1 MSPKHFN
8 LLEDVQKRIISS
20 VYSDHLLSLG
30 ELREEYSVFMSN
42 SENVYENAKN
52 SPHLA
57 VDYLHS
63 IQNALCR
70 RRMIES
76 YRTMLINLIDAL
88 REANHKSITLVFKR
102 ALDILEDDFAVELS
116 VAIDEIVDD
125 EECSSDE
132 SENECQIPTDVV
144 YIEEGQ
150 TEIKECVYINRDDIS
165 VIVIPSSVRNIHS
178 KAFINFYGS
187 YRVNISNPIYS
198 SSDGILYNKDKSML
212 LRVPIKVGFDA
223 YSTAAAVKTIGKY
236 AFQGLI
242 HLICIDISDN
252 VERIEDFAFSE
263 NLDLEEVHI
272 SKNVEYMGH
281 QLFIGCDNLQIIY
294 CDIDDLSKLKIE
306 SDTFA
311 SLDLLKVRLIV
322 PPSVV
327 EKYRQHTVL
336 GKFKKIEANTNMLEN
351 KPEPEVPSYI
361 SAYTHYGGGG
371 SGWGTFHGYQNVSG
385 HWRSGHWRNGYWV
398 SGHYVRSHGRYR

>member
-8 LLEDVQKRIISS
+8 LLEDEQKRIITS

-30 ELREEYSVFMSN
+30 ELREEYRVFMSN
-42 SENVYENAKN
+42 AEIVYEDAKN
-52 SPHLA
+52 SPHSA

-63 IQNALCR
+63 IINAAFR
-70 RRMIES
+70 RRMIDS
-76 YRTMLINLIDAL
+76 YRTMLMSLIEAL
-88 REANHKSITLVFKR
+88 REAHHKGIALVFKR

-125 EECSSDE
+125 EECGSDE
-132 SENECQIPTDVV
+132 SVNESQIPTDIV

-150 TEIKECVYINRDDIS
+150 TEIKESAYINRDDIS
-165 VIVIPSSVRNIHS
+165 VIVIPPSVCNIHS
-178 KAFINFYGS
+178 RAFINFYGS
-187 YRVNISNPIYS
+187 YRVNMSNPNYS
-198 SSDGILYNKDKSML
+198 SSDGILYNKDKSLL

-242 HLICIDISDN
+242 HLICIDIGEN

-272 SKNVEYMGH
+272 SSNVEYMGH
-281 QLFIGCDNLQIIY
+281 QLFIGCDNLRFIY
-294 CDIDDLSKLKIE
+294 CNIDDLSKLMIE
-306 SDTFA
+306 NDAFD
-311 SLDLLKVRLIV
+311 SLDLQKVKLIV
-322 PPSVV
+322 PTSVV
-327 EKYRQHTVL
+327 EKYKHHSVW
-336 GKFKKIEANTNMLEN
+336 GKFTFIIANTNMLEN
-351 KPEPEVPSYI
+351 KPEPEIPTHI

-371 SGWGTFHGYQNVSG
+371 NGWGTFHGYQSVSG
-385 HWRSGHWRNGYWV
+385 HWRSGHWRNGHWV
-398 SGHYVRSHGRYR
+398 SGHYVRSHGRWR

>member
-8 LLEDVQKRIISS
+8 LLEDEQKRIITS

-30 ELREEYSVFMSN
+30 ELREEYRVFMSN
-42 SENVYENAKN
+42 AEIVYEDAKN
-52 SPHLA
+52 SPHSA

-63 IQNALCR
+63 IINAAFR
-70 RRMIES
+70 RRMIDS
-76 YRTMLINLIDAL
+76 YRTMLMSLIEAL
-88 REANHKSITLVFKR
+88 REAHHKGIALVFKR

-125 EECSSDE
+125 EECGSDE
-132 SENECQIPTDVV
+132 SVNESQIPTDIV

-150 TEIKECVYINRDDIS
+150 TEIKESAYINRDDIS
-165 VIVIPSSVRNIHS
+165 VIVIPPSVCNIHS
-178 KAFINFYGS
+178 RAFINFYGS
-187 YRVNISNPIYS
+187 YRVNMSNPNYS
-198 SSDGILYNKDKSML
+198 SSDGILYNKDKSLL

-242 HLICIDISDN
+242 HLICIDIGEN

-272 SKNVEYMGH
+272 SSNVEYMGH
-281 QLFIGCDNLQIIY
+281 QLFIGCDNLRFIY
-294 CDIDDLSKLKIE
+294 CNIDDLSKLMIE
-306 SDTFA
+306 NDAFD
-311 SLDLLKVRLIV
+311 SLDLQKVKLIV
-322 PPSVV
+322 PTSVV
-327 EKYRQHTVL
+327 EKYKHHSVW
-336 GKFKKIEANTNMLEN
+336 GKFTFIIANTNMLEN
-351 KPEPEVPSYI
+351 KPEPEIPTHI

-371 SGWGTFHGYQNVSG
+371 NGWGTFHGYQSVSG
-385 HWRSGHWRNGYWV
+385 HWMSGHWRNGHWV
-398 SGHYVRSHGRYR
+398 SGHYVRSHGRWR

>member
-8 LLEDVQKRIISS
+8 LLEDEQKRIITS

-30 ELREEYSVFMSN
+30 ELREEYRVFMSN
-42 SENVYENAKN
+42 AEIVYEDAKN
-52 SPHLA
+52 SPHSA

-63 IQNALCR
+63 IINAAFR
-70 RRMIES
+70 RRMIDS
-76 YRTMLINLIDAL
+76 YRTMLMSLIEAL
-88 REANHKSITLVFKR
+88 REAHHKGIALVFKR

-125 EECSSDE
+125 EECGSDE
-132 SENECQIPTDVV
+132 SVNESQIPTDIV

-150 TEIKECVYINRDDIS
+150 TEIKESAYINRDDIS
-165 VIVIPSSVRNIHS
+165 VIVIPPSVCNIHS
-178 KAFINFYGS
+178 RAFINFYGS
-187 YRVNISNPIYS
+187 YRVNMSNPNYS
-198 SSDGILYNKDKSML
+198 SSDGILYNKDKSLL

-242 HLICIDISDN
+242 HLICIDIGEN

-272 SKNVEYMGH
+272 SSNVEYMGH
-281 QLFIGCDNLQIIY
+281 QLFIGCDNLRFIY
-294 CDIDDLSKLKIE
+294 CNIDDLSKLMIE
-306 SDTFA
+306 NDAFD
-311 SLDLLKVRLIV
+311 SLDLQKVKLIV
-322 PPSVV
+322 PTSVV
-327 EKYRQHTVL
+327 EKYKHHSVW
-336 GKFKKIEANTNMLEN
+336 GKFTFIIANTNMLEN
-351 KPEPEVPSYI
+351 KPEPEIPTHI

-371 SGWGTFHGYQNVSG
+371 NGWGTFHGYQNVSG
-385 HWRSGHWRNGYWV
+385 HWRSGHWRNGHWV
-398 SGHYVRSHGRYR
+398 SGHYVRSHGRWR

>member
-8 LLEDVQKRIISS
+8 LLEDEQKRIITS

-30 ELREEYSVFMSN
+30 ELREEYRVFMSN
-42 SENVYENAKN
+42 AEIVYEDAKN
-52 SPHLA
+52 SPHSA

-63 IQNALCR
+63 IINAAFR
-70 RRMIES
+70 RRMIDS
-76 YRTMLINLIDAL
+76 YRTMLMSLIEAL
-88 REANHKSITLVFKR
+88 REAHHKGIALVFKR

-125 EECSSDE
+125 EKCNYDE
-132 SENECQIPTDVV
+132 SENECQIPTDIV

-150 TEIKECVYINRDDIS
+150 TEIKESAYINRDDIS
-165 VIVIPSSVRNIHS
+165 VIVIPPSVCNIHS
-178 KAFINFYGS
+178 RAFINFYGS
-187 YRVNISNPIYS
+187 YRVNMSNPNYS
-198 SSDGILYNKDKSML
+198 SSDGILYNKDKSLL

-242 HLICIDISDN
+242 HLICIDIGEN

-272 SKNVEYMGH
+272 SSNVEYMGH
-281 QLFIGCDNLQIIY
+281 QLFIGCDNLRFIY
-294 CDIDDLSKLKIE
+294 CNIDDLSKLMIE
-306 SDTFA
+306 NDAFE
-311 SLDLLKVRLIV
+311 SLDLLKVKLIV
-322 PPSVV
+322 PPSVL
-327 EKYRQHTVL
+327 EKYRQHAVW
-336 GKFKKIEANTNMLEN
+336 GKFTNIEANTNMFEN

-371 SGWGTFHGYQNVSG
+371 NGWGTFHGYQSVSG
-385 HWRSGHWRNGYWV
+385 HWRSGHWRNGHWV

>member
-42 SENVYENAKN
+42 AENVYENAKN

-212 LRVPIKVGFDA
+212 LRVPIKVGFDD
-223 YSTAAAVKTIGKY
+223 YSKAAAVKKIGKY
-236 AFQGLI
+236 TFQGLI
-242 HLICIDISDN
+242 YLI
-252 VERIEDFAFSE
+252 
-263 NLDLEEVHI
+263 
-272 SKNVEYMGH
+272 
-281 QLFIGCDNLQIIY
+281 
-294 CDIDDLSKLKIE
+294 
-306 SDTFA
+306 
-311 SLDLLKVRLIV
+311 
-322 PPSVV
+322 
-327 EKYRQHTVL
+327 
-336 GKFKKIEANTNMLEN
+336 
-351 KPEPEVPSYI
+351 
-361 SAYTHYGGGG
+361 
-371 SGWGTFHGYQNVSG
+371 
-385 HWRSGHWRNGYWV
+385 
-398 SGHYVRSHGRYR
+398 

>member
-1 MSPKHFN
+1 
-8 LLEDVQKRIISS
+8 
-20 VYSDHLLSLG
+20 
-30 ELREEYSVFMSN
+30 
-42 SENVYENAKN
+42 
-52 SPHLA
+52 
-57 VDYLHS
+57 
-63 IQNALCR
+63 
-70 RRMIES
+70 
-76 YRTMLINLIDAL
+76 
-88 REANHKSITLVFKR
+88 
-102 ALDILEDDFAVELS
+102 
-116 VAIDEIVDD
+116 
-125 EECSSDE
+125 
-132 SENECQIPTDVV
+132 
-144 YIEEGQ
+144 
-150 TEIKECVYINRDDIS
+150 
-165 VIVIPSSVRNIHS
+165 
-178 KAFINFYGS
+178 
-187 YRVNISNPIYS
+187 
-198 SSDGILYNKDKSML
+198 
-212 LRVPIKVGFDA
+212 
-223 YSTAAAVKTIGKY
+223 
-236 AFQGLI
+236 
-242 HLICIDISDN
+242 
-252 VERIEDFAFSE
+252 
-263 NLDLEEVHI
+263 
-272 SKNVEYMGH
+272 MGH